1 MDVLVIGAGPT
12 GLTAATELARQGIF
26 PDIVERRN
34 EASPLSRAVGIMP
47 ESIDKL
53 RACGAADAIEKE
65 AMNILKISINH
76 GGKELLGVDFNTALS
91 NERHMLG
98 LPQNR
103 TEALIAEALKNYG
116 VHVQYGN
123 EVTAVKTTNEKATVS
138 FSNNTTKTYDWV
150 IAADGIR
157 SIARTK
163 LGIDYPGIDLDGE
176 WSIADIDVKGYDP
189 ELVSIWIQDEIDN
202 KGAFYMI
209 LPIETNRLRIV
220 SSTPDT
226 LSTLPIKLDIQN
238 IRRTGTF
245 NISIKQASTYKKG
258 RVLLA
263 GDAAHCHSPVGGRG
277 MNLGIDDAVAAVK
290 AIIKGT
296 TDQYSNIRHAKGK
309 AVLQD
314 SEDARKTIM
323 STNLLTQLTTKGV
336 LALIGHS
343 NTLQKMLL
351 KKLTTL

>member
-1 MDVLVIGAGPT
+1 
-12 GLTAATELARQGIF
+12 
-26 PDIVERRN
+26 
-34 EASPLSRAVGIMP
+34 
-47 ESIDKL
+47 
-53 RACGAADAIEKE
+53 
-65 AMNILKISINH
+65 
-76 GGKELLGVDFNTALS
+76 
-91 NERHMLG
+91 MLG

-103 TEALIAEALKNYG
+103 TEALIAEALTNYG
-116 VHVQYGN
+116 VNVQYGN
-123 EVTAVKTTNEKATVS
+123 EVTAIKTTDEKATVS
-138 FSNNTTKTYDWV
+138 FSNNTTKKYDWV

-157 SIARTK
+157 SLSRSQ

-189 ELVSIWIQDEIDN
+189 KLVSIWIQDEIND

-238 IRRTGTF
+238 IRRTGKF
-245 NISIKQASTYKKG
+245 SISIRQAATYKKG
-258 RVLLA
+258 RILLA

-277 MNLGIDDAVAAVK
+277 MNLGIDDAVEAVK
-290 AIIKGT
+290 SIIEGA
-296 TDQYSNIRHAKGK
+296 TDQYSTIRHAKGK
-309 AVLQD
+309 IVLQD
-314 SEDARKTIM
+314 SENARKTIM

-336 LALIGHS
+336 FALIGHS

>member
-1 MDVLVIGAGPT
+1 MNVLVIGAGPT
-12 GLTAATELARQGIF
+12 GLTAAVELARQGIL
-26 PDIVERRN
+26 PDIVERRS

-76 GGKELLGVDFNTALS
+76 GDKELLGINFKKNLS
-91 NERHMLG
+91 NERHMIG

-103 TEALIAEALKNYG
+103 TETFIAEALNNYG
-116 VHVQYGN
+116 VNVQYGT
-123 EVTAVKTTNEKATVS
+123 EVTAIETTDKNATVS
-138 FSNNTTKTYDWV
+138 FSNDKTKIYDWV
-150 IAADGIR
+150 IAADGIK
-157 SIARTK
+157 SVTRTQ

-189 ELVSIWIQDEIDN
+189 ELVSIWIQDKVDN
-202 KGAFYMI
+202 KGSFYMI
-209 LPIETNRLRIV
+209 LPIEANRLRIV

-238 IRRTGTF
+238 VRRTGKF
-245 NISIKQASTYKKG
+245 NISIRQAVTYKKG
-258 RVLLA
+258 CVLLA

-277 MNLGIDDAVAAVK
+277 MNLGIGDAVAAAK
-290 AIIKGT
+290 AVIEGT
-296 TDQYSNIRHAKGK
+296 TDQYTNIRHAKGK
-309 AVLQD
+309 TVLQD